1 MVIML
6 WIYVNALVL
15 IIGFELNASI
25 ASLKLERFEEEQNEL
40 LKETK
45 KA

>member
-1 MVIML
+1 
-6 WIYVNALVL
+6 L